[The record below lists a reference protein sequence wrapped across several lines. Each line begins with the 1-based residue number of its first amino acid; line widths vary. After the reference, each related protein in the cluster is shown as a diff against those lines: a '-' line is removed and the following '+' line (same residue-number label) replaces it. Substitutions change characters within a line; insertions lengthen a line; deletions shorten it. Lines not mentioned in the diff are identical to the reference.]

1 MNSLRHL
8 VEYTESSREFVRIS
22 GIECLQATAGLGT
35 WGIVDEP
42 CPVNLNWLVLEQ
54 IWIESLETPK
64 DNTIRRYDD

>member
-8 VEYTESSREFVRIS
+8 VEYTESSRELVRIS
-22 GIECLQATAGLGT
+22 SIECLQATAGLGT